1 MSALGRKTT
10 VQSACSSIG
19 KVFMTSTA
27 ISVENVWKQFRLYH
41 NKNQYLK
48 TTILHGGRSRYE
60 EFWALQDISFEIPQ
74 GSTFG
79 LIGSNG
85 SGKSTMLKCLTGIL
99 TPERGTIHIGGR
111 IAALLELGS
120 GFHPDLS
127 GRENIFLN
135 GAILGMTSKDILRKM
150 DEIISFAGL
159 EQFIDTPVKNYSSGM
174 TVRLGFAIA
183 INVDPEILI
192 IDEVLAVGDAA
203 FQKRCLEKIGDF
215 RTEGRTIIFVSH
227 GVGLVAAIC
236 DSVAWIEKGVLQ
248 ELGKAQTVVE
258 HYNAAS
264 YNAQPN
270 IATEIGQRWGSGE
283 VSISKVFLTDSL
295 GNSERLF
302 HTDDPVSININFESE
317 IELSNISVA
326 VRVNNP
332 FGIYIWGT
340 TTDSHSIKVP
350 IKKGPGH
357 ISLKLDHL
365 PLLEGTY
372 ELSVVISDL
381 AAIREFDHWEKGV
394 RFVVI
399 QNSFS
404 NSGIVNIES
413 TWVIDK

>member
-1 MSALGRKTT
+1 MSALGRKAT
-10 VQSACSSIG
+10 VQCFRSSIG

-48 TTILHGGRSRYE
+48 SAVLHGGRSRYE
-60 EFWALQDISFEIPQ
+60 EFWALRDVSFEIPQ

-135 GAILGMTSKDILRKM
+135 GAILGMTSKEILRKM
-150 DEIISFAGL
+150 DEIINFAGL

-174 TVRLGFAIA
+174 TIRLGFAIA

-203 FQKRCLEKIGDF
+203 FQKKCMEKIGDF
-215 RTEGRTIIFVSH
+215 RSEGRTIIFVSH

-248 ELGKAQTVVE
+248 ELGKAQSVVE
-258 HYNAAS
+258 HYNAS
-264 YNAQPN
+264 SFNAQPN
-270 IATEIGQRWGSGE
+270 VSTEVGQQWGSGE
-283 VSISKVFLTDSL
+283 VSISKVTLHDKL
-295 GNSERLF
+295 GNSQHQF
-302 HTDDPVSININFESE
+302 HTDDPVDITINYESQ
-317 IELSNISVA
+317 IELSNLSVSA
-326 VRVNNP
+326 YINHIY
-332 FGIYIWGT
+332 GTYIWGT
-340 TTDSHSIKVP
+340 TTDSHSMKVP
-350 IKKGPGH
+350 IKMGNGH

-372 ELSVVISDL
+372 ELSVVLSDL

-394 RFVVI
+394 RFDVI

-413 TWVIDK
+413 SWVIKQ